1 MPATSS
7 VSVNLLGNDNFSESP
22 IGRIVAWAI
31 TYGRYIMIT
40 TEIIVLLA
48 FISRFSLDRKLSDLN
63 ESIGQKQAIIESNL
77 PFEEEL
83 TRVSTQLTR
92 VKTLMASQ
100 NKPFELLQIIKSIL
114 PMDATLSQLT
124 ITTDK
129 ISAITTIGST
139 ESLAVF
145 MNNLQSVKQF
155 VKVDIGEIKKLP
167 IQGVQF
173 QFTVSLTQPVKAST
187 QKQVQTTK

>member
-92 VKTLMASQ
+92 VKTLMATQ
-100 NKPFELLQIIKSIL
+100 NKPYELLQIIKSIL

-173 QFTVSLTQPVKAST
+173 QFTVSLTQPAKTST
-187 QKQVQTTK
+187 QKQVTTK